1 MSSVR
6 RKQILCFYLFCLQ
19 SGQNKSYVFIYFV
32 YSQDITNIMLLFIWS
47 PVRTEKKM
55 LWFFPKWYPLKNLT
69 QKQKNGVNSTIQV
82 IRISAHRIYEKLSG
96 EKKNLY
102 FIFYV
107 NLGICHIEHFM
118 CIILHIQKQS
128 IIFIIF
134 PSGTPEPLFTSLFP
148 DIIPVVFFYEFW
160 PVYYKSLLT

>member
-1 MSSVR
+1 M
-6 RKQILCFYLFCLQ
+6 IPF
-19 SGQNKSYVFIYFV
+19 
-32 YSQDITNIMLLFIWS
+32 
-47 PVRTEKKM
+47 EKLDTK
-55 LWFFPKWYPLKNLT
+55 T
-69 QKQKNGVNSTIQV
+69 KNGVNSTIQV

-96 EKKNLY
+96 EKKSLY

-128 IIFIIF
+128 IIFIIL

-148 DIIPVVFFYEFW
+148 DITP
-160 PVYYKSLLT
+160 SLL